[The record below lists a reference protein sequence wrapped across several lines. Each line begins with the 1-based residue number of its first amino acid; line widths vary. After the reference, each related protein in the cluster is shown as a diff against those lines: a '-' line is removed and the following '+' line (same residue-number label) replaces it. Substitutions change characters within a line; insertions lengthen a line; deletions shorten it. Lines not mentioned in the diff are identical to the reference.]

1 MLTANCPVQSTIDIV
16 KGKFTVEILQAI
28 HDGHNHYGMMKHR
41 IPDINPRILA
51 TRIKDLE
58 SNGLITREHLPTNP
72 PQIAY
77 HLTDKALCLF
87 KLVPEITN
95 WYGDYQRQN

>member
-1 MLTANCPVQSTIDIV
+1 MPTANCPVQSTIDVV

-28 HDGHNHYGMMKHR
+28 HDGHNHYGMMKHH
-41 IPDINPRILA
+41 IPSINPRILS

-58 SNGLITREHLPTNP
+58 ATGIITREHLPTNP

-77 HLTDKALCLF
+77 HFTDKGLYLLQ
-87 KLVPEITN
+87 LVPEIKA
-95 WYGDYQRQN
+95 WYGRYHE

>member
-1 MLTANCPVQSTIDIV
+1 MSTANCPVQSTINIV

-28 HDGHNHYGMMKHR
+28 HDGHNHYGMMKQR

-58 SNGLITREHLPTNP
+58 SNGLITRERLSTNP

-77 HLTDKALCLF
+77 HFTDKALRLF
-87 KLVPEITN
+87 KLVPEITK
-95 WYGDYQRQN
+95 WYGEH